1 MDEQRKR
8 VYGFRQNLLEGT
20 NCRDVVIDLFTKQI
34 DTYLSEF
41 LKRDYGLEMF
51 AAWAGQRLSAKLEPK
66 DFRGMDFEQADRFAR
81 DQAERAAET
90 HVQDEID
97 QNLAGDEEDEE
108 VESEWNWGAL
118 ARMAHSRWGIEVKE
132 RDLKQLGRRDVGEF
146 LIEKA
151 RQAIEK
157 LDLSEGK
164 VFLDEDF
171 AQKTIVAWAQSQF
184 GLELPLEEVKGR
196 DAAALKQYVKQQ
208 VLAAY
213 ESREA
218 EYPVMAG
225 IYRYTIGSGP
235 QARLEREPLV
245 AWARERFEADLD
257 LEDLKSKQRDEI
269 RAVLVAHSRAS
280 LERAQ
285 AALAEVQTRVEK
297 LFGSGPRDG
306 SAPIPAGANGQLDSL
321 AQWLDT
327 LRSPVKT
334 EEISGL
340 TRDQL
345 EARLIGAIEDRYRPE
360 MRRMERMLLL
370 QIVDSTWK
378 DHLLVMQKLRDSVG
392 LQGYAQIDPKV
403 EYKREGMK
411 LFEEMWKHVG
421 DRSTQFVF
429 KIEQLNEEFVGSTWV
444 ETSATHAEAPDMR
457 EEFQQGGQGRQGAAG
472 TTNSGQED
480 ARPEPIRNR
489 GQRVGRNDPCPCGS
503 GKKYKNCHMRT
514 GGV

>member
-1 MDEQRKR
+1 M
-8 VYGFRQNLLEGT
+8 
-20 NCRDVVIDLFTKQI
+20 
-34 DTYLSEF
+34 
-41 LKRDYGLEMF
+41 
-51 AAWAGQRLSAKLEPK
+51 
-66 DFRGMDFEQADRFAR
+66 
-81 DQAERAAET
+81 
-90 HVQDEID
+90 
-97 QNLAGDEEDEE
+97 
-108 VESEWNWGAL
+108 
-118 ARMAHSRWGIEVKE
+118 
-132 RDLKQLGRRDVGEF
+132 
-146 LIEKA
+146 
-151 RQAIEK
+151 
-157 LDLSEGK
+157 
-164 VFLDEDF
+164 
-171 AQKTIVAWAQSQF
+171 
-184 GLELPLEEVKGR
+184 
-196 DAAALKQYVKQQ
+196 
-208 VLAAY
+208 
-213 ESREA
+213 
-218 EYPVMAG
+218 
-225 IYRYTIGSGP
+225 
-235 QARLEREPLV
+235 
-245 AWARERFEADLD
+245 
-257 LEDLKSKQRDEI
+257 
-269 RAVLVAHSRAS
+269 LVAHSRAS

-327 LRSPVKT
+327 LRSPVTT

-480 ARPEPIRNR
+480 AQSRTDSQSRAACRTQRSLPLRERQRIQETVTCGR
-489 GQRVGRNDPCPCGS
+489 GASSLVAAGRFSGRHNPRQSRGIGPMAQLLNIAYLLVLLAASPWLVWQAIFS
-503 GKKYKNCHMRT
+503 GKYREGWRAKFWGQYPSVRATAVVYGCMRS
-514 GGV
+514 VWAK